1 MWIVQLS
8 HDNGG
13 DLAAVITLGAV
24 LRTPETEKKRFV
36 RIRARTL
43 TLNLTDTARPQPHL
57 DKARKVEVRPPV
69 IVAGEKHFVGRA
81 AFKQGFFEVWTDFI

>member
-13 DLAAVITLGAV
+13 DLAAVIGLGTVLGAPV
-24 LRTPETEKKRFV
+24 AEEKRFV

-43 TLNLTDTARPQPHL
+43 TLNLTDTACLQPHL

-69 IVAGEKHFVGRA
+69 IVAS
-81 AFKQGFFEVWTDFI
+81 